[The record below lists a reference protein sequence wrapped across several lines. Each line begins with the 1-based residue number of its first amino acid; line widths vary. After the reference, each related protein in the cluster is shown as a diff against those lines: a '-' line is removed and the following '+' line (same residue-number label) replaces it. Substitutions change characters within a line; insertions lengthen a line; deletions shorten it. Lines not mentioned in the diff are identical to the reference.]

1 MLTWDYIDMWVGLTV
16 SHRLANAYASL
27 CRASF
32 GKSQCSLD
40 AMLGALN
47 LILGS
52 SQVWLKDRQRPLVWR
67 MQQKQAPTGTPFTT
81 DQESLQW
88 SERWRRMGKEK

>member
-1 MLTWDYIDMWVGLTV
+1 MLTWDYIDMWMGLTV

-47 LILGS
+47 FDIGLISGVAERSTAPLGVANAAKAS
-52 SQVWLKDRQRPLVWR
+52 ADRDPVYH
-67 MQQKQAPTGTPFTT
+67 
-81 DQESLQW
+81 
-88 SERWRRMGKEK
+88 